1 MGAHMQDALVLLPEK
16 QIYPFSWVDDANN
29 ASVCQAAWENPT
41 FDPEECKRLMEV
53 EAWPSYFI
61 TSWVFWS
68 NLTVLFNKW
77 ILDSTEFTIL
87 LTTWHLIFA
96 TVVTQVLARTTTFLD
111 GRKNIEM
118 NSRLYARTMVPIGLL
133 YSGSLV
139 FGNIVYLY
147 LNISFIQM
155 LKAAGPVVT
164 LLVSWSWGVA
174 TPSMEV
180 LINILIIT
188 CSVGLAVSG
197 EIQFSLLG
205 IFYQMASLVCDAN
218 RLVMMQILLSED
230 GQKMDPLVSL
240 YYTAPVCAVMNS
252 IIAWNTELRD
262 FHWSVVPNTGY
273 LTLLANAVVGF
284 MLNVS
289 IFVLIGKT
297 SGLTTTLVSIPKNI
311 LLIVAS
317 VVLWHTHV
325 STIQIVGYSIALL
338 GLVYYSLGWRTIK
351 SSIENIKAWRKDP
364 ARACCGTILFAAY
377 VGALYN
383 VYTIFAYFK
392 GSSMHHFLMQGLEP

>member
-1 MGAHMQDALVLLPEK
+1 MTYQELNGGK
-16 QIYPFSWVDDANN
+16 K
-29 ASVCQAAWENPT
+29 PT
-41 FDPEECKRLMEV
+41 
-53 EAWPSYFI
+53 WNI
-61 TSWVFWS
+61 TLDILSWVFWS

-77 ILDSTEFTIL
+77 ILDSTEFRYPIL
-87 LTTWHLIFA
+87 LTTWHLVFA
-96 TVVTQVLARTTTFLD
+96 TVVTQVLARTTTLLD
-111 GRKNIEM
+111 SRKNIEM
-118 NSRLYARTMVPIGLL
+118 NSRMYARTMLPIGLL

-180 LINILIIT
+180 LINVLVIT

-205 IFYQMASLVCDAN
+205 IFYQMASLFCDAN
-218 RLVMMQILLSED
+218 RLVMMQILLSDD

-240 YYTAPVCAVMNS
+240 YYAAPVCAIMNS

-262 FHWSVVPNTGY
+262 FQWSVVPNTGY
-273 LTLLANAVVGF
+273 LTLLSNAVVGF

-317 VVLWHTHV
+317 VVLWHTQV
-325 STIQIVGYSIALL
+325 STIQIVGYSLALL

-351 SSIENIKAWRKDP
+351 SGIENVRAWRKDP
-364 ARACCGTILFAAY
+364 ARSIY
-377 VGALYN
+377 SDRV
-383 VYTIFAYFK
+383 
-392 GSSMHHFLMQGLEP
+392 

>member
-1 MGAHMQDALVLLPEK
+1 
-16 QIYPFSWVDDANN
+16 
-29 ASVCQAAWENPT
+29 
-41 FDPEECKRLMEV
+41 
-53 EAWPSYFI
+53 
-61 TSWVFWS
+61 
-68 NLTVLFNKW
+68 
-77 ILDSTEFTIL
+77 
-87 LTTWHLIFA
+87 
-96 TVVTQVLARTTTFLD
+96 
-111 GRKNIEM
+111 M
-118 NSRLYARTMVPIGLL
+118 NSRMYARTMVPIGLL

-155 LKAAGPVVT
+155 LKVLYPSSCGFDFLALRHIGTDNFLQAAGPVVT

-218 RLVMMQILLSED
+218 RLVMMQMLLSED
-230 GQKMDPLVSL
+230 GQKMDALVTL

-273 LTLLANAVVGF
+273 LTLLSNAVVGF

-289 IFVLIGKT
+289 IFL
-297 SGLTTTLVSIPKNI
+297 LVSH
-311 LLIVAS
+311 S
-317 VVLWHTHV
+317 V
-325 STIQIVGYSIALL
+325 
-338 GLVYYSLGWRTIK
+338 
-351 SSIENIKAWRKDP
+351 
-364 ARACCGTILFAAY
+364 
-377 VGALYN
+377 
-383 VYTIFAYFK
+383 
-392 GSSMHHFLMQGLEP
+392 